1 MSTLADRAKGTAFE
15 ILYVVRVEP
24 ELTKEDRRRISQ
36 RDSHRR
42 AAALRKAKA
51 LAEADNKQRANW
63 TI

>member
-1 MSTLADRAKGTAFE
+1 MSTLAERAKGTAFE

-24 ELTKEDRRRISQ
+24 ELTKEERRRISQ
-36 RDSHRR
+36 RDCHRR

-51 LAEADNKQRANW
+51 LADADNKQNANW

>member
-1 MSTLADRAKGTAFE
+1 MSTLAERAKGTAFE

-24 ELTKEDRRRISQ
+24 ELTKEERRRISQ
-36 RDSHRR
+36 RDCHRR

-51 LAEADNKQRANW
+51 LAEADNKQNANW

>member
-1 MSTLADRAKGTAFE
+1 MTTLADRAKGTAFE
-15 ILYVVRVEP
+15 ILYTARVEP
-24 ELTKEDRRRISQ
+24 ELTKEQRRRISQ

-51 LAEADNKQRANW
+51 LAETGNKQRANW